1 MKQYYQRNNFIL
13 TNSHR
18 QYEIDKRGVIV
29 VDAMNLTK
37 ENAVGSILFII
48 KDDGRDIKYENA
60 CRMWKMDVVIEHA
73 FCKGLKKAIEEDYDM
88 VVVDDYLGDKSGY
101 TLSMEILNK
110 KKVVLYML
118 GNDQDDISVIGAFR
132 AGITD
137 YIRADVSAIQ
147 LAARCN
153 TIIMRSQNER
163 EKRLYRREDD
173 KIMIGDFILDTWN
186 GYAQMQGH
194 RVSLLKME
202 VEVLQVLMEHANHVL
217 TKQEIYEK
225 AWNTSYIMGENS
237 VPVHVSKIRKK
248 LETIN
253 AEKCIETKWGTGYRF
268 RVDEKIQ

>member
-1 MKQYYQRNNFIL
+1 M
-13 TNSHR
+13 
-18 QYEIDKRGVIV
+18 
-29 VDAMNLTK
+29 VDVMNMSNET
-37 ENAVGSILFII
+37 AVGSILFII

-60 CRMWKMDVVIEHA
+60 CRMWKMDAVIEHA
-73 FCKGLKKAIEEDYDM
+73 SHKGLKKAIEEDYDM
-88 VVVDDYLGDKSGY
+88 IVVDDYLGDKSGY
-101 TLSMEILNK
+101 TLSMEILDK

-137 YIRADVSAIQ
+137 YIRSDVSAIQ

-153 TIIMRSQNER
+153 TTIMRSQTER
-163 EKRLYRREDD
+163 QKKLYNREED
-173 KIMIGDFILDTWN
+173 KIIIGDFILDTWN
-186 GYAQMQGH
+186 CYVEVNER

-202 VEVLQVLMEHANHVL
+202 VEVLQVLMEHAGHVL

-248 LETIN
+248 LESIG
-253 AEKCIETKWGTGYRF
+253 AEKCIETKWGVGYRF
-268 RVDEKIQ
+268 RVEAVPQKEVFEKTQIYK

>member
-1 MKQYYQRNNFIL
+1 
-13 TNSHR
+13 
-18 QYEIDKRGVIV
+18 
-29 VDAMNLTK
+29 MNMSK
-37 ENAVGSILFII
+37 ETAVGSILFII

-60 CRMWKMDVVIEHA
+60 CRMWKMDAVIEHA
-73 FCKGLKKAIEEDYDM
+73 SHKGLKKAIEEDYDM
-88 VVVDDYLGDKSGY
+88 IVVDDYLGDKSGY
-101 TLSMEILNK
+101 TLSLEILNK
-110 KKVVLYML
+110 KKAVLYML

-153 TIIMRSQNER
+153 TTIMRSLSER
-163 EKRLYRREDD
+163 EKKLYSREDD
-173 KIMIGDFILDTWN
+173 KIMIGDFILDIWN
-186 GYAQMQGH
+186 CYVEVKGR

-202 VEVLQVLMEHANHVL
+202 AEVLQVLMEHANHVL

-248 LETIN
+248 LETIG
-253 AEKCIETKWGTGYRF
+253 AGKCIETKWGIGYQF
-268 RVDEKIQ
+268 KVEKGVVEAK

>member
-1 MKQYYQRNNFIL
+1 M
-13 TNSHR
+13 
-18 QYEIDKRGVIV
+18 
-29 VDAMNLTK
+29 VDAMNITK
-37 ENAVGSILFII
+37 ETAVGSILFII

-60 CRMWKMDVVIEHA
+60 CRMWKMDAVIEHA
-73 FCKGLKKAIEEDYDM
+73 SYKGLKKAIEEDYDM

-163 EKRLYRREDD
+163 EKRLYSREDD

-202 VEVLQVLMEHANHVL
+202 VEVLQVLMEHADHVL

-237 VPVHVSKIRKK
+237 VPVHVSRIRKK

-253 AEKCIETKWGTGYRF
+253 AQKYIETKWGIGYRF
-268 RVDEKIQ
+268 RVEEKMQ

>member
-1 MKQYYQRNNFIL
+1 M
-13 TNSHR
+13 
-18 QYEIDKRGVIV
+18 
-29 VDAMNLTK
+29 VDVMNMSNET
-37 ENAVGSILFII
+37 AVGSILFII

-60 CRMWKMDVVIEHA
+60 CRMWKMDAVIEHA
-73 FCKGLKKAIEEDYDM
+73 SHKGLKKAIEEDYDM
-88 VVVDDYLGDKSGY
+88 IVVDDYLGDKSGY
-101 TLSMEILNK
+101 TLSMEILDK

-137 YIRADVSAIQ
+137 YIRSDVSAIQ

-153 TIIMRSQNER
+153 TTIMRSQTER
-163 EKRLYRREDD
+163 QKKLYNREED
-173 KIMIGDFILDTWN
+173 KIIIGDFILDTWN
-186 GYAQMQGH
+186 CYVEVNER

-202 VEVLQVLMEHANHVL
+202 VEVLQVLMEHAGHVL

-248 LETIN
+248 LESID
-253 AEKCIETKWGTGYRF
+253 AEKCIETKWGVGYRF
-268 RVDEKIQ
+268 RVDKDNELKP